1 MEVIPP
7 GTTPE
12 PHKTVNDK
20 ASETIGDKAERF
32 TYKISYVVPDNLNGI
47 RKITLTD
54 ELKEVLTVI
63 ETEVLVDGTTDET
76 LSGKVSVNTDSET
89 EVETVGLILNAADL
103 TPLKGKTVILSI
115 TAQIKAD
122 ADLSPYTNLTI
133 PNQAKIYLND
143 NPSNGK
149 ETEEVPVTLSGFVDI
164 SVEKVWEGTALDYIT
179 VYVVEAANQAAA
191 NGMDISQANAKVTLT
206 ADDQWTYTFKDL
218 PKYDASGKEISYFV
232 TEKLPEGYTLD
243 VQKDISGK
251 VILTNSETPS
261 ETPEPKKDVNGKAA
275 HDLATLDET
284 FTYNVRVVV
293 PTRLQ
298 GITKFVITDELHEL
312 LQVST
317 DELNAYKVSVYVNGS
332 TDADATLTDLVT
344 VENGRNVTLDMTS
357 EMANYKGD
365 RIHLAIEAQLKDG
378 ITVSELD
385 GLITADNATGSI
397 PNKAT
402 LQLTDSPDEAI
413 ETNEVIVT
421 PQRGDVVLT
430 KTADGV
436 ALSDGQV
443 AKFDL
448 YRGIAPAGEKVN
460 VEVLVTEE
468 GELTVPGLLPADYYF
483 VEIESPAGYVLDA
496 TAVPFK
502 IVGGRTVAAQNP
514 VEVTVDNASA
524 DQPQPEKKVDT
535 VDALL
540 LDTFDQTFTFTIDV
554 PVTDTRHISSFVI
567 TDTLDEFLEF
577 VPDSWQVNLANA
589 SGTIVREGQ
598 MLTYTASEDD
608 IAHMSNTTVTLSF
621 AAKVKSDLDVS
632 T

>member
-1 MEVIPP
+1 M
-7 GTTPE
+7 
-12 PHKTVNDK
+12 
-20 ASETIGDKAERF
+20 
-32 TYKISYVVPDNLNGI
+32 
-47 RKITLTD
+47 TD

-103 TPLKGKTVILSI
+103 TPLEGKTVILSI

-293 PTRLQ
+293 PTFIRD
-298 GITKFVITDELHEL
+298 ITKFVITDELHEL

-357 EMANYKGD
+357 EW
-365 RIHLAIEAQLKDG
+365 Q
-378 ITVSELD
+378 IT
-385 GLITADNATGSI
+385 
-397 PNKAT
+397 K
-402 LQLTDSPDEAI
+402 
-413 ETNEVIVT
+413 
-421 PQRGDVVLT
+421 
-430 KTADGV
+430 
-436 ALSDGQV
+436 
-443 AKFDL
+443 
-448 YRGIAPAGEKVN
+448 
-460 VEVLVTEE
+460 
-468 GELTVPGLLPADYYF
+468 
-483 VEIESPAGYVLDA
+483 EIESLSD
-496 TAVPFK
+496 
-502 IVGGRTVAAQNP
+502 R
-514 VEVTVDNASA
+514 
-524 DQPQPEKKVDT
+524 
-535 VDALL
+535 
-540 LDTFDQTFTFTIDV
+540 
-554 PVTDTRHISSFVI
+554 
-567 TDTLDEFLEF
+567 
-577 VPDSWQVNLANA
+577 
-589 SGTIVREGQ
+589 GTIEGRHHCVR
-598 MLTYTASEDD
+598 T
-608 IAHMSNTTVTLSF
+608 
-621 AAKVKSDLDVS
+621 
-632 T
+632 